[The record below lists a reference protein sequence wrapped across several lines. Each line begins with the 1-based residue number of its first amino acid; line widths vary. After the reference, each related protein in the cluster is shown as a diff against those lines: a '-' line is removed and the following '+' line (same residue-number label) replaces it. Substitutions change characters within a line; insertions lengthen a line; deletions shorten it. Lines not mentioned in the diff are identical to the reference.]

1 MHPMTTPDDNN
12 LAEEIMKA
20 DPTLRRLLAERYGMT
35 DMDKV
40 ACDTW

>member
-1 MHPMTTPDDNN
+1 MTTPDDNS

-20 DPTLRRLLAERYGMT
+20 DPTLRRLLAERYGIT
-35 DMDKV
+35 HMDKV